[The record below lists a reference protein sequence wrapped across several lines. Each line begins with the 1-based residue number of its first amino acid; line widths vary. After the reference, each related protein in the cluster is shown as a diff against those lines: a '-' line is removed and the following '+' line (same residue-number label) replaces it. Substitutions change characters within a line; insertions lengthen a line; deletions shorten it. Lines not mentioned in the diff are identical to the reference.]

1 MIIAP
6 GEDPRDIILQW
17 TYNKADHQRNL
28 VARPIVEE
36 DVGLA
41 PGAPPPAAA
50 ARPTPPPPPPT
61 PPPSSARR
69 RR

>member
-28 VARPIVEE
+28 AARPIVDE

-41 PGAPPPAAA
+41 PGAPPPAA
-50 ARPTPPPPPPT
+50 RPTPPPPAADAAARA
-61 PPPSSARR
+61 SARR